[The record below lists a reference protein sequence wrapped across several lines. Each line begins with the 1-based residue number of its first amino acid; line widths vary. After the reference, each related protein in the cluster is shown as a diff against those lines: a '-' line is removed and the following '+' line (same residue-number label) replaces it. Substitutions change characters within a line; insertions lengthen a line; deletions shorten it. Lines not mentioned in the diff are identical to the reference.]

1 MPRAGRHGIR
11 FSFTQRGECTRPQNR
26 RADNDRLTG
35 ADAHTIPQLSTDSST
50 RLAAIKPDS
59 RRVSQKTFW
68 EFAAQMLPTGKGS
81 LCKLLKRWWTWSG
94 SNRRPLPCHGSA
106 LPAAPQAHSSTSL
119 FSLTGVHSSNQR
131 CYGTSNKK
139 GLFPIKGF
147 FFNPWNQLPEFSS
160 CIKEE
165 GKL

>member
-1 MPRAGRHGIR
+1 LFFYVYQCVTMPRAGRHGIR

-94 SNRRPLPCHGSA
+94 SVLHGVLIIRKFLILRIPKKPKMPSLPNRLYDFCTW
-106 LPAAPQAHSSTSL
+106 TS
-119 FSLTGVHSSNQR
+119 Q
-131 CYGTSNKK
+131 K
-139 GLFPIKGF
+139 P
-147 FFNPWNQLPEFSS
+147 
-160 CIKEE
+160 
-165 GKL
+165 KLLATRDFL